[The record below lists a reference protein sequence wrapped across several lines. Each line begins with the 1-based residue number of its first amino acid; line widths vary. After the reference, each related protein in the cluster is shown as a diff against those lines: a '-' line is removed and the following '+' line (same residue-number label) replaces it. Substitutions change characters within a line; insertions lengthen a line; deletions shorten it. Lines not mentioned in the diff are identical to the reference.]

1 VPLSNYLSPACLRTV
16 NEKCPYNLSADV
28 YSFGVVLWEILA
40 CATPREVLH
49 RLQNKRQAE
58 SSERHYQKRGGGVD
72 LLEAM
77 ACAADNAV
85 TVAVQQR
92 HRDGRCKLPIC
103 NCWPGEIQTMVKE
116 ALSNDPTKRPSMADL
131 RFRLEEEAEKLGSQR
146 RFDVARHRRST
157 FRIDLT
163 RMDNTETGN
172 GEPAINNSND
182 NHNPVAVVVSNSLRS
197 RTSQDSSSQL
207 SVLA

>member
-1 VPLSNYLSPACLRTV
+1 
-16 NEKCPYNLSADV
+16 V

-49 RLQNKRQAE
+49 RLQNKRQPE
-58 SSERHYQKRGGGVD
+58 SLSQRQYQRKLRGGGGGND

-77 ACAADNAV
+77 ACADNAG
-85 TVAVQQR
+85 TVALQQR

-103 NCWPGEIQTMVKE
+103 TCWPDEIQAMVKE

-131 RFRLEEEAEKLGSQR
+131 RFRLEEEAEKLGSER
-146 RFDVARHRRST
+146 RFDVAHRRTT

-163 RMDNTETGN
+163 NHIDNTETGN
-172 GEPAINNSND
+172 GEESINNNNND
-182 NHNPVAVVVSNSLRS
+182 NDDNHDLVPAAIVLSNSMESRS
-197 RTSQDSSSQL
+197 SHVSSFQQL
-207 SVLA
+207 AVRV